1 MKPIGLLILPLMHTT
16 SCKPNKFESGGA
28 AAYQS
33 TTTTTMPQIF
43 SERPLDT
50 TPTQSADM
58 PTGLSENNGVL
69 SAFPDLGK
77 CASIAGQG
85 KVNYGQQQR
94 CQDGSVLVVVNDGT
108 AKEQTCCPL
117 PGTNIFSKNSS
128 ELYVQRTGRC
138 GPDEVGVGMIDPESS
153 SLFCSKINSEHLS
166 LSSPQAAIYAARS
179 SSGISDALRVLA
191 GSYNNRD
198 TCVCPDGFILI
209 GGHSPQDNIC
219 TDQCVQI
226 VSRR

>member
-1 MKPIGLLILPLMHTT
+1 MKNASLVIAAIALVVG
-16 SCKPNKFESGGA
+16 CKPNKFESGGA
-28 AAYQS
+28 TAYQS
-33 TTTTTMPQIF
+33 TSTTLPQVFSDRPVETMAPNA
-43 SERPLDT
+43 SDAP
-50 TPTQSADM
+50 S
-58 PTGLSENNGVL
+58 GLSENNGVM
-69 SAFPDLGK
+69 SASPDLGK

-85 KVNYGQQQR
+85 KVNYGQQPR
-94 CQDGSVLVVVNDGT
+94 CNDGSVLVVVNDGT

-117 PGTNIFSKNSS
+117 PGGNIFSKDSA
-128 ELYVQRTGRC
+128 ELYVQRSGRC

-153 SLFCSKINSEHLS
+153 SLYCSKINTQYLS
-166 LSSPQAAIYAARS
+166 LSAPQAAIYAARS
-179 SSGISDALRVLA
+179 SAGISDALRVLA

-226 VSRR
+226 VIRR